1 MLIVADDDV
10 GVEPDSMGIP
20 IGWPKRKQVQFA
32 MCLPQ
37 ASDCVQENIGDDLL
51 KTLLFECEATLMSSI
66 RLPTSLSSLVKACC
80 FPVDSLLTGSL
91 EMMLFMLIFL
101 GEEESFHGDGSEM

>member
-32 MCLPQ
+32 M
-37 ASDCVQENIGDDLL
+37 
-51 KTLLFECEATLMSSI
+51 
-66 RLPTSLSSLVKACC
+66 
-80 FPVDSLLTGSL
+80 
-91 EMMLFMLIFL
+91 
-101 GEEESFHGDGSEM
+101 